1 MEATLDQLG
10 RIEFPKELR
19 DDLGLSAGTVL
30 TIEERS
36 GGILLK
42 PSAAEQVWS
51 ARKGSSCSP
60 EKPKRTL
67 PWRCRVTETS
77 GHARWPALDEGLFRY
92 LRSGCRPL

>member
-10 RIEFPKELR
+10 RIELPRELR

-42 PSAAEQVWS
+42 PVASRAGLVRKEGVLVFAGEAEGDVVLAARGES
-51 ARKGSSCSP
+51 
-60 EKPKRTL
+60 
-67 PWRCRVTETS
+67 
-77 GHARWPALDEGLFRY
+77 
-92 LRSGCRPL
+92 RPFLLCAGASQHRLG